1 MFNFERPL
9 YHFFIQ
15 DQLHLFLV
23 VVVSHGIPARGSSVF
38 SNIII
43 NINASQ

>member
-1 MFNFERPL
+1 MFNFERPF
-9 YHFFIQ
+9 YNFFIQ

-23 VVVSHGIPARGSSVF
+23 VVVSHGIPARGSFVF
-38 SNIII
+38 FNINI